1 MYRMCVLRVSLTPTL
16 KDQDIGLSKTVLA
29 DDFHWFPKKTD
40 QIDSNRSTDKQHTE
54 VAIDLL
60 PGVPVLK
67 ALDDGRGVDR
77 TTAQAEDELDRRGA
91 AMNM

>member
-1 MYRMCVLRVSLTPTL
+1 MIS
-16 KDQDIGLSKTVLA
+16 I
-29 DDFHWFPKKTD
+29 DFPRKQIKQI

>member
-1 MYRMCVLRVSLTPTL
+1 MT
-16 KDQDIGLSKTVLA
+16 QDIRLSKTVLA
-29 DDFHWFPKKTD
+29 DDFHWFPFKKTGK
-40 QIDSNRSTDKQHTE
+40 IDSNGSTTDKQHTFE
-54 VAIDLL
+54 VAIDLW

-91 AMNM
+91 AMNMQILCLQSCVP

>member
-1 MYRMCVLRVSLTPTL
+1 MIS
-16 KDQDIGLSKTVLA
+16 I
-29 DDFHWFPKKTD
+29 DFPRKQIKQI
-40 QIDSNRSTDKQHTE
+40 QIDSNRSTDKKHTE